1 MDTQATQLR
10 PSRPTVLGSV
20 STLGAALP
28 FLALLVVGVLF
39 PLFGGGY
46 WGVIATRACVYWVLV
61 SGLNL
66 VVGFAGQI
74 AIGWVALLTLGAY
87 TTSVLAA
94 GNVMPA
100 LPPYLALAIAA
111 VVGAIFG
118 LIIGLPA
125 LRLRTFYFA
134 ITTLGFATIVT
145 QVALAWQSVTGGGV
159 GVAGPIFPEPFASQ
173 WGFYYFCFGL
183 AAICTWTTAN
193 IAASRFGRALTAIR
207 DAEVAAEASGIA
219 KPALLGAVFLFSGAV
234 AAVAGGLF
242 AALQS
247 YITPDAFTLDLSV
260 LFFIAIL
267 IGGRGSILGPLLG
280 TILLTVLPE
289 FAAPL
294 VAWSTFL
301 YAALLLVIVLVIPGG
316 IAELLDF
323 KNRRP
328 LESDRAIIPRPDL
341 LDRLLGTTP
350 NAGALTLQQV
360 ALSFGGVQAIDGLD
374 LEIRPGQ
381 VHGLIGPNGS
391 GKTTTLNVISGYYA
405 PQRGAVRLND
415 AAMPVLARHQRARMR
430 IARTFQTPRIVGS
443 ASVLQNVMIGG
454 TIDGEGTFVESLL
467 SLPRHRRDEAMLRDT
482 AMLALAAVGL
492 ERLAQVRADR
502 LQHSELRFTEIAR
515 ALMLRPAFLLLD
527 EPAAGLSAEEIA
539 RLSALLLAIA
549 RAGTGVLLVEH
560 HPDLIFDICH
570 YVTVLNLGMPISE
583 PDPLLD
589 VAGLS
594 SGYGK
599 IGVLRGVDL
608 NVGAGEVVALL
619 GPNGAGKTT
628 LLRAVSGLLPWS
640 GSVRFA
646 GRDLAGFSPR
656 ETVRCGLAHVV
667 EGHRVFTQL
676 SVLDNLLLAAYDLPR
691 GERAVRVEEVFGL
704 FPEIAAKRHE
714 RAAALSGGQQ
724 QILAV
729 AQGLV
734 RRPRLLMLDEPSA
747 GLSPVLVD
755 RVLVVVQRLRE
766 AGTAVLLVE
775 QLIEKALALADRVYA
790 LARGS
795 IVLEAK
801 TGEADLPLRLQH
813 AYMATGSF
821 HT

>member
-1 MDTQATQLR
+1 MMEMPAAQLR
-10 PSRPTVLGSV
+10 PSRANVLGSA
-20 STLGAALP
+20 STIGALP
-28 FLALLVVGVLF
+28 FLLLLLVGVLF

-87 TTSVLAA
+87 TTSILTA

-100 LPPYLALAIAA
+100 FPPYLALAIAA
-111 VVGAIFG
+111 VVGAVFG

-159 GVAGPIFPEPFASQ
+159 GVPGPIFPEPFSSQ

-183 AAICTWTTAN
+183 AAICTWMTAN
-193 IAASRFGRALTAIR
+193 VAASRFGRALTAIR
-207 DAEVAAEASGIA
+207 DAEVAAEASGIS
-219 KPALLGAVFLFSGAV
+219 KPALLRTVFLFSGTV

-247 YITPDAFTLDLSV
+247 YITPDAFTLDLSI

-301 YAALLLVIVLVIPGG
+301 YAVLLLVIVLAIPGG
-316 IAELLDF
+316 IAEILDF

-341 LDRLLGTTP
+341 LARLLGAP
-350 NAGALTLQQV
+350 ANAGALTLEQV
-360 ALSFGGVQAIDGLD
+360 ALSFGGVHAIEDLD

-391 GKTTTLNVISGYYA
+391 GKTTTLNVISGYYVQ
-405 PQRGAVRLND
+405 QRGAVRLNG
-415 AAMPVLARHQRARMR
+415 AALPVFDRHQRAQMR

-467 SLPRHRRDEAMLRDT
+467 SLSRHRRDEVMLRDT
-482 AMLALAAVGL
+482 AALALAAVGL
-492 ERLAQVRADR
+492 ERLAPVRADR

-527 EPAAGLSAEEIA
+527 EPAAGLSAEEIR
-539 RLSALLLAIA
+539 RLGALLLAIA
-549 RAGTGVLLVEH
+549 QAGTGVLLVEH
-560 HPDLIFDICH
+560 HADLIFDICH
-570 YVTVLNLGMPISE
+570 HVTVLNLGKM
-583 PDPLLD
+583 LA
-589 VAGLS
+589 AGTPAEIRS
-594 SGYGK
+594 H
-599 IGVLRGVDL
+599 R
-608 NVGAGEVVALL
+608 EVVNAYL
-619 GPNGAGKTT
+619 GG
-628 LLRAVSGLLPWS
+628 
-640 GSVRFA
+640 
-646 GRDLAGFSPR
+646 
-656 ETVRCGLAHVV
+656 
-667 EGHRVFTQL
+667 
-676 SVLDNLLLAAYDLPR
+676 
-691 GERAVRVEEVFGL
+691 
-704 FPEIAAKRHE
+704 
-714 RAAALSGGQQ
+714 
-724 QILAV
+724 
-729 AQGLV
+729 
-734 RRPRLLMLDEPSA
+734 
-747 GLSPVLVD
+747 
-755 RVLVVVQRLRE
+755 
-766 AGTAVLLVE
+766 
-775 QLIEKALALADRVYA
+775 
-790 LARGS
+790 
-795 IVLEAK
+795 
-801 TGEADLPLRLQH
+801 
-813 AYMATGSF
+813 
-821 HT
+821 

>member
-1 MDTQATQLR
+1 MELPAAQLQ
-10 PSRPTVLGSV
+10 PSRADLLGAASAW
-20 STLGAALP
+20 SAALP
-28 FLALLVVGVLF
+28 FLALLALGIAF

-46 WGVIATRACVYWVLV
+46 WGLIATRACVYWVLV

-87 TTSVLAA
+87 ATSVLAA

-111 VVGAIFG
+111 AIGGVFG
-118 LIIGLPA
+118 LIVGLPA

-159 GVAGPIFPEPFASQ
+159 GVAGPIFPPPFSSP

-183 AAICTWTTAN
+183 AAICTWMTMN
-193 IAASRFGRALTAIR
+193 VAASRFGRALTAIR

-219 KPALLGAVFLFSGAV
+219 KPGLLAAVFVFSGAV

-242 AALQS
+242 ASLQS
-247 YITPDAFTLDLSV
+247 YITPDAFTFDLSV

-301 YAALLLVIVLVIPGG
+301 YAALLLVIVLAMPGG
-316 IAELLDF
+316 IAEILDF

-328 LESDRAIIPRPDL
+328 LESHRAIIPRPDL
-341 LDRLLGTTP
+341 LARLLGP
-350 NAGALTLQQV
+350 PPDAGALMLEQV

-405 PQRGAVRLND
+405 PQHGTVSLNGAAL
-415 AAMPVLARHQRARMR
+415 PSFARHRRAHMR

-443 ASVLQNVMIGG
+443 ASVLENVMIGG
-454 TIDGEGTFVESLL
+454 TIDGTGTFVESLL
-467 SLPRHRRDEAMLRDT
+467 SLPRHRRDEATLHDN
-482 AMLALAAVGL
+482 AMLALTAVGL
-492 ERLAQVRADR
+492 ERLAPVRADR

-527 EPAAGLSAEEIA
+527 EPAAGLSAEEIG
-539 RLSALLLAIA
+539 RLGALLVAVA
-549 RAGTGVLLVEH
+549 RTGTGMLVVEH

-570 YVTVLNLGMPISE
+570 RVTVLNLGKT
-583 PDPLLD
+583 LA
-589 VAGLS
+589 AGTPAEIRS
-594 SGYGK
+594 H
-599 IGVLRGVDL
+599 R
-608 NVGAGEVVALL
+608 EVVNAYL
-619 GPNGAGKTT
+619 GG
-628 LLRAVSGLLPWS
+628 
-640 GSVRFA
+640 
-646 GRDLAGFSPR
+646 
-656 ETVRCGLAHVV
+656 
-667 EGHRVFTQL
+667 
-676 SVLDNLLLAAYDLPR
+676 
-691 GERAVRVEEVFGL
+691 
-704 FPEIAAKRHE
+704 
-714 RAAALSGGQQ
+714 
-724 QILAV
+724 
-729 AQGLV
+729 
-734 RRPRLLMLDEPSA
+734 
-747 GLSPVLVD
+747 
-755 RVLVVVQRLRE
+755 
-766 AGTAVLLVE
+766 
-775 QLIEKALALADRVYA
+775 
-790 LARGS
+790 
-795 IVLEAK
+795 
-801 TGEADLPLRLQH
+801 
-813 AYMATGSF
+813 
-821 HT
+821 